1 MAGEFDYD
9 SLPQFVT
16 VAKEMYVSTL
26 FAIVSRFMRE
36 FELERKGVSK
46 K

>member
-36 FELERKGVSK
+36 F
-46 K
+46 